1 MIIIGWKLKQP
12 KIPYSDNDIL
22 YGKLAKINGIENI
35 DQFLNPLSNVVHSP
49 YLLKNVDALSERI
62 IRAIKNGEK
71 IVIFGDC
78 DFDGLVSGITLY
90 KYLLNFTDNIELKYV
105 ERSSGHGTANIITE
119 VPRDTNLYIAVDSSS
134 NDVEEMKL
142 LQSKGIDCLIID
154 HHSITNPNP
163 YALIVNPQQEGC
175 SYPNKHA
182 SGGLLVWKVC
192 SVLDDYMDTDFARK
206 YSDVAGFSLAA
217 DMMSMRELENRYYL
231 KNALKFVK
239 HPGLK
244 ALFKEMNFDTGNL
257 YANDFVYGVSPAVTA
272 ATRADKIGVAID
284 FLMCDEESPKLP
296 GLVKELVKLNEERKV
311 IQAEALERLKPSIDP
326 NDKVIIVYDSSIGK
340 GYNGLVAQEISKKY
354 SRPAIVLG
362 DGDEEGIY
370 SGSFRGLESFPL
382 LDILSECKFIT
393 FAVGHPGA
401 GGTGVKIENLGELRN
416 ELNNKLGNV
425 EFDET
430 QYYDLEFHVD
440 EIDERF
446 IKYIAEFYRVSGMGF
461 KEGKFLVKGL
471 FVEDKKPLGK
481 TKNTVMIDCGNL
493 KLMKFK
499 TDKEFYDKVPVF
511 SEIEAIGSLNVN
523 EFWRYNKAKRR
534 RELEKTNQLF
544 IDDYRVVN

>member
-12 KIPYSDNDIL
+12 QIPYSDDDIL
-22 YGKLAKINGIENI
+22 YAKLSKINGIVNM

-49 YLLKNVDALSERI
+49 YLLKNVDKLVERI
-62 IRAIKNGEK
+62 IRAINNNEK
-71 IVIFGDC
+71 ISIFSDP
-78 DFDGLVSGITLY
+78 DFDGSSASVILY
-90 KYLLNFTDNIELKYV
+90 KHLLNFTNNIQLIYS
-105 ERSSGHGTANIITE
+105 ERSAGHGSSNAIDQVGE
-119 VPRDTNLYIAVDSSS
+119 DTNLYIAVDSSS
-134 NDVEEMKL
+134 NDAEEMKL

-154 HHSITNPNP
+154 HHPITNPNP
-163 YALIVNPQQEGC
+163 YAIIVNPQQDGC
-175 SYPNKHA
+175 FYPNKHA

-192 SVLDDYMDTDFARK
+192 TVLDDYMNTDFARK
-206 YSDVAGFSLAA
+206 YSDIAGFSLAA
-217 DMMSMRELENRYYL
+217 DMMSMRELENRYYF
-231 KNALKFVK
+231 KNALKCVK
-239 HPGLK
+239 HAGLK
-244 ALFKEMNFDTGNL
+244 ALFKAMNFDPGNL

-284 FLMCDEESPKLP
+284 FLMCDEETPEIP

-311 IQAEALERLKPSIDP
+311 IQAEALERLKPSINP
-326 NDKVIIVYDSSIGK
+326 FDKVIIVYDPSIGK

-354 SRPAIVLG
+354 NRPAIVLG
-362 DGDEEGIY
+362 NGDEEGTCA
-370 SGSFRGLESFPL
+370 GSFRGLDSFPL
-382 LDILSECKFIT
+382 LDILSECEYTT
-393 FAVGHPGA
+393 FTAGHPGA
-401 GGTGVKIENLGELRN
+401 GGTGVKIEDFENLRN
-416 ELNNKLGNV
+416 ELNNKLSNV

-481 TKNTVMIDCGNL
+481 TKNTVMVDCGKL

-544 IDDYRVVN
+544 IDDYIVIN